1 MNKKNFLKSVLL
13 MVMAV
18 MLSVGITSCGGDD
31 NPVSTPPTTNNGN
44 GNNGSG
50 DNGSQDPEGTVV
62 INMSPGSTGNFYDI
76 GLVRQIHI
84 DPNNN
89 FVTENRENYHVE
101 FASLGKVNGL
111 SQVTTPPASGW
122 TQSIAVV
129 AGHGYMVRSMY
140 GSTPYGTY
148 ARLYVV
154 EQNSN
159 GATTV
164 KYQSPYCDF
173 PFSFEETSVELAG
186 YYQFRSYQ
194 GYYHSYDHK
203 SITII
208 NGTSAIEIEEK
219 PDWCSASIYSD
230 YYTGCYLYIQE
241 SESNDT
247 GVSRTGKIVLK
258 NTVCTQT
265 LTVTQ
270 KPWTYEQ

>member
-1 MNKKNFLKSVLL
+1 MNKKNFLKSVFAI
-13 MVMAV
+13 MMAA
-18 MLSVGITSCGGDD
+18 MLSASFTSCGGDD

-50 DNGSQDPEGTVV
+50 NNGNSNNGNDDGSQDPEGTIV
-62 INMSPGSTGNFYDI
+62 INMSSGSTGNFYDI
-76 GLVRQIHI
+76 GLVQQIHI

-89 FVTENRENYHVE
+89 FVTDSYNSYHVE

-129 AGHGYMVRSMY
+129 AGHGYMVRSMH

-164 KYQSPYCDF
+164 KYQSPYSDF
-173 PFSFEETSVELAG
+173 PFSFEETSIELIGRGSYYSSYGLEIKITNLTPDIQIVE
-186 YYQFRSYQ
+186 
-194 GYYHSYDHK
+194 
-203 SITII
+203 TP
-208 NGTSAIEIEEK
+208 N
-219 PDWCSASIYSD
+219 WCRASIDNIWGSNYSLFIIPED
-230 YYTGCYLYIQE
+230 NFTG
-241 SESNDT
+241 ST
-247 GVSRTGKIVLK
+247 RTGEIVLK
-258 NTVCTQT
+258 NSVCTRT
-265 LTVTQ
+265 LTISQ
-270 KPWTYEQ
+270 KPY

>member
-1 MNKKNFLKSVLL
+1 

-89 FVTENRENYHVE
+89 FVTENRNNYHVE
-101 FASLGKVNGL
+101 FASLGNVVGL
-111 SQVTTPPASGW
+111 SYVTSVPTSGW
-122 TQSIAVV
+122 TQSIAVKP
-129 AGHGYMVRSMY
+129 GHGYMVRSMY

-164 KYQSPYCDF
+164 KYQSPYSDF
-173 PFSFEETSVELAG
+173 PFSFEETSIELIGRGSYYTSYGLEIKITNLTPDIQIVE
-186 YYQFRSYQ
+186 
-194 GYYHSYDHK
+194 
-203 SITII
+203 TP
-208 NGTSAIEIEEK
+208 N
-219 PDWCSASIYSD
+219 WCRASIDNIWGYNYSLRIIPED
-230 YYTGCYLYIQE
+230 NFTG
-241 SESNDT
+241 ST
-247 GVSRTGKIVLK
+247 RTGEIVLK
-258 NTVCTQT
+258 NSVCTRT
-265 LTVTQ
+265 LTISQ
-270 KPWTYEQ
+270 KPYSDYE